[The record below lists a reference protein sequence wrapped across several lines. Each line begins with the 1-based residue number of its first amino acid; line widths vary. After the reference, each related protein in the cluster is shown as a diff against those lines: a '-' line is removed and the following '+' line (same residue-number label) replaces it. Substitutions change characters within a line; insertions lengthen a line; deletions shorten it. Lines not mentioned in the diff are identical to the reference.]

1 MTAAVACSV
10 TDLGMTGW
18 CSKGEHSRCA
28 HRPGGPL
35 QDGLWM
41 PECTVRVGTSATKY
55 ADTHYARV
63 PDGSV
68 ARVVRPSHLYRCP
81 CPCHH
86 GAEAG
91 QLAMFAVAR

>member
-18 CSKGEHSRCA
+18 CSKGEHSRC
-28 HRPGGPL
+28 
-35 QDGLWM
+35 
-41 PECTVRVGTSATKY
+41 
-55 ADTHYARV
+55 
-63 PDGSV
+63 
-68 ARVVRPSHLYRCP
+68 P

-91 QLAMFAVAR
+91 QLAMFAVTR